1 MPIFRKNL
9 ITNDWVMFSPE
20 RKSRPSDYKKPT
32 EDDRV
37 EAFLKR
43 PEKDDKCPFCI
54 GNEKKDD
61 KEILRYVPEGRE
73 KDDWQVR
80 ILANKYASLDRTKTP
95 NKNFSLLCKEMDGF
109 GIHDVIIDH
118 PHHNKALANMSLEDA
133 TSLMEAYK
141 LRYIQVCDDPNVNH
155 VVIFKNQGYKA
166 GGSLQHPHSQIYGLP
181 LMPFETKVRLGQM
194 ENYHVIHDHCLMCDI
209 LKMELKEKK
218 RIVYENDSFVAIVP
232 FASLSPYHTW
242 IVPRKHQASFR
253 ECVDLEDL
261 ADIMTNVCHMSF
273 HALEN
278 PDYNFILQSLSHYE
292 RESEYFHWYFSVIY
306 HTVRRGGI
314 EFAGGLFNNPIMPEE
329 AAEHLLKHKKKG

>member
-20 RKSRPSDYKKPT
+20 RKSRPSDYKKP
-32 EDDRV
+32 EEEDRV
-37 EAFLKR
+37 KAFLNR
-43 PEKDDKCPFCI
+43 PVLDENCPFCR
-54 GNEKKDD
+54 GNEKDTD
-61 KEILRYVPEGRE
+61 KEILQMPGEEG
-73 KDDWQVR
+73 WQVR
-80 ILANKYASLDRTKTP
+80 ILENKFASLDRTKVP
-95 NKNFSLLCKEMDGF
+95 DKNFSLMCKEMDGF

-118 PHHNKALANMSLEDA
+118 PQHNMALANMPVKNA
-133 TSLMEAYK
+133 VTLMEAYK
-141 LRYIQVCDDPNVNH
+141 KRYIQVCDDPNVKH

-181 LMPFETKVRLGQM
+181 LMPFETKVRLQQM
-194 ENYHVIHDHCLMCDI
+194 ENYHVIHDNCLMCDI

-218 RIVYENDSFVAIVP
+218 RIVYENDCFVGVVP

-242 IVPRKHQASFR
+242 IVPKKHHASFR
-253 ECVDLEDL
+253 ECVDLEAL

-306 HTVRRGGI
+306 HMVRRGGI
-314 EFAGGLFNNPIMPEE
+314 EFAGGLFSNPLMPED
-329 AAEHLLKHKKKG
+329 AASHLLQHKLKKK